1 MARTVDDAAHARR
14 RQSFLEAAGRVIERK
29 GYEQMT
35 VQDVLD
41 DVGQSK
47 GAFYHYFD
55 SKQALVKGLV
65 GRLSEAIFTHLEQR
79 VSAPDLSA
87 LDKLTCLFR
96 ESSQLKLERKGLW
109 SALLPMWLSAGNA
122 AVRERA
128 SSQVRERMTPVLGQI
143 IAQGVTEGVFTTQHP
158 HQVAR
163 MIFVI
168 REDFGHVVMDLL
180 TTPAPGHPDHAQ
192 VEQAVAAYN
201 ETLERVLG
209 APTGSL
215 HPLDAAD
222 LMAWLDRSDTGAAA
236 PAAHAETATVSG
248 LAAQVRRTRGRDDQ

>member
-1 MARTVDDAAHARR
+1 MARTKDDVAHARR
-14 RQSFLEAAGRVIERK
+14 RRSFLEAAGRVIERK

-55 SKQALVKGLV
+55 SKHALVEGLV
-65 GRLSEAIFTHLEQR
+65 DDESEAIFTHVEQR
-79 VSAPDLSA
+79 VSAPGLSA

-109 SALLPMWLSAGNA
+109 SALLPMWLSDGNA

-128 SSQVRERMTPVLGQI
+128 SLQVRERMAPLLGRI
-143 IAQGVTEGVFTTQHP
+143 ITEGVADGVFTTRYP
-158 HQVAR
+158 RQVAG
-163 MIFVI
+163 MIFVML
-168 REDFGHVVMDLL
+168 EDFRHVLMAVL
-180 TTPAPGHPDHAQ
+180 TTPDPGPRDRIR
-192 VEQAVAAYN
+192 VEQAVAAYH
-201 ETLERVLG
+201 EALERVLG

-215 HPLDAAD
+215 QLLDAAD
-222 LMAWLDRSDTGAAA
+222 VMAWVDRSDTGLAASPA
-236 PAAHAETATVSG
+236 PAAMEVQG
-248 LAAQVRRTRGRDDQ
+248 

>member
-1 MARTVDDAAHARR
+1 MARTVDDAAHAQR

-55 SKQALVKGLV
+55 SKQALVEGLV
-65 GRLSEAIFTHLEQR
+65 GRLSKAIFTHLEQR

-109 SALLPMWLSAGNA
+109 SALLPMWLSDSRNYGKWVFWRVSSRLESITNRGVES
-122 AVRERA
+122 VR
-128 SSQVRERMTPVLGQI
+128 S
-143 IAQGVTEGVFTTQHP
+143 
-158 HQVAR
+158 
-163 MIFVI
+163 
-168 REDFGHVVMDLL
+168 
-180 TTPAPGHPDHAQ
+180 
-192 VEQAVAAYN
+192 
-201 ETLERVLG
+201 
-209 APTGSL
+209 
-215 HPLDAAD
+215 
-222 LMAWLDRSDTGAAA
+222 
-236 PAAHAETATVSG
+236 
-248 LAAQVRRTRGRDDQ
+248 